1 MPRQP
6 QSQQSMNSGAQS
18 QPTSSLELYR
28 AIWDLPKDWYPKKN

>member
-6 QSQQSMNSGAQS
+6 GSALNEIPYS